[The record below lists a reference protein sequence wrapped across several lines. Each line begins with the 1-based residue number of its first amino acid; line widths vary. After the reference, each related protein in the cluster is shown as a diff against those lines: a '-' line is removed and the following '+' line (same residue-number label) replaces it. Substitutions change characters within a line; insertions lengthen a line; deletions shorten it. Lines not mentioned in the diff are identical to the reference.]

1 MNLGMEAMLSGTY
14 LDQFLVDHA
23 WENAVYS
30 NNVALTYILPN
41 TVLGQLLVT

>member
-1 MNLGMEAMLSGTY
+1 MHIMLSGTY

-23 WENAVYS
+23 WEHAVYS
-30 NNVALTYILPN
+30 NKVALTNILPN